1 MKNVAYMFAL
11 AAGLLTMSG
20 CDYNFFGGAKKE
32 ASAPTETKPL
42 AENAAEEATTVV
54 ASAEVAIDAAVEAAA
69 TEQATESTVVAEA
82 TMPMNELAAE
92 QKTA

>member
-20 CDYNFFGGAKKE
+20 CNYNFFGGAKKE
-32 ASAPTETKPL
+32 ASAPAPTKPL

-69 TEQATESTVVAEA
+69 TEQTESTVVAEA
-82 TMPMNELAAE
+82 AMPMNEVAAE